1 MADGSDT
8 RSRLLDAT
16 IEVIATRGES
26 AVRMVEIAKAAG
38 IKQPSIYYFFSSRE
52 DLVVAAQ
59 LERYR
64 RAVGESLSQ
73 TESDLVSA
81 ATRDE
86 FVDRVSQVLRLA
98 LSDDRRDVWAVRL
111 GLLAKAMTNES
122 VLREVNDAA
131 FEGNAEL
138 AAMFERAQAAG
149 WVRGDVSALTLTV
162 FVRSLIFSRLIA
174 EMDGERYDRD
184 EWIGL
189 AIEAFW
195 RSVAA
200 T

>member
-1 MADGSDT
+1 MADGSET
-8 RSRLLDAT
+8 RARLLDAT